1 MLAKYNLAYTGEYL
15 ENSAKVLDKMADIYE
30 KLSDRYHSSE
40 VSGSVIVQLREIARL
55 IMEFTGAYSREVQ
68 PDAQVYEEI
77 EKNFDRRGIRLGQM
91 RIVERGDGTREYY
104 LHLKTYKNKC
114 PTTREVAGMLSDIL
128 GTGVIPE
135 ENNRVML
142 NGNFNEYIFA
152 ECGRFHIIYGVAR
165 RNKAGNVI
173 SGDTY
178 SVEEISQG
186 KTIISLADGMGAGT
200 RANEDSALVVELV
213 EEAVRAGFSEKA
225 AIDMVNTALMAKD
238 KESVPITVDMCVI
251 DTVLGIANFIKLGAV
266 ATYIKRDGWVEII
279 QSETL
284 PIGIFQKVDFD
295 RSIKKIYAG
304 DYMIMVSD
312 GVLEALESLDKEE
325 RLMSIIAGLVSNNP
339 QGMAEEIM
347 EKVQKTAEPNDD
359 MTVIVAG
366 MFARDQR

>member
-55 IMEFTGAYSREVQ
+55 IMEFTGAYSREMQ

-77 EKNFDRRGIRLGQM
+77 EKNFDKRGIRLGQM
-91 RIVERGDGTREYY
+91 RIIERGDGTREYY
-104 LHLKTYKNKC
+104 LQLKTYKNKC

-142 NGNFNEYIFA
+142 NGNYNEYIFA

-165 RNKAGNVI
+165 KNKAGNVI

-251 DTVLGIANFIKLGAV
+251 DTVIGIANFIKLGAV
-266 ATYIKRDGWVEII
+266 ATYIKRDGWVELI

-284 PIGIFQKVDFD
+284 PIGIFRKVDFD

-312 GVLEALESLDKEE
+312 GVLEAIESLDKEE

-347 EKVQKTAEPNDD
+347 EKVQKTAEPSDD

>member
-1 MLAKYNLAYTGEYL
+1 MEKYNLAYTGEHL
-15 ENSAKVLDKMADIYE
+15 EGSAKILEKMADVYE
-30 KLSDRYHSSE
+30 RLSDRYHGSE
-40 VSGSVIVQLREIARL
+40 LSNSVIVQLREIARL
-55 IMEFTGAYSREVQ
+55 ILEFTGAYSREVL
-68 PDAQVYEEI
+68 PDEQLFEDI
-77 EKNFDRRGIRLGQM
+77 EKNFDRRGIKIGQQM
-91 RIVERGDGTREYY
+91 RIVERGDGHREYY

-114 PTTREVAGMLSDIL
+114 PTTREVAGMLSELL

-142 NGNFNEYIFA
+142 NGNFNEYIFT
-152 ECGRFHIIYGVAR
+152 ECGRFHVVHGVAR
-165 RNKAGNVI
+165 RNKAGNVV

-186 KTIISLADGMGAGT
+186 KTVISLADGMGAGS

-213 EEAVRAGFSEKA
+213 AEAVKAGFSEKA
-225 AIDMVNTALMAKD
+225 AIDMVNTAIMAKD
-238 KESVPITVDMCVI
+238 SESVPITVDMCVI
-251 DTVLGIANFIKLGAV
+251 DTILGLSNFIKMGAV

-295 RSIKKIYAG
+295 RSIKKLYAG
-304 DYMIMVSD
+304 DYIIMVSD
-312 GVLEALESLDKEE
+312 GVLEAIESLDKEE
-325 RLMSIIAGLVSNNP
+325 RLMGIIAELVSNNP
-339 QGMAEEIM
+339 QGMAEEIID
-347 EKVQKTAEPNDD
+347 KVQKTTEPNDD